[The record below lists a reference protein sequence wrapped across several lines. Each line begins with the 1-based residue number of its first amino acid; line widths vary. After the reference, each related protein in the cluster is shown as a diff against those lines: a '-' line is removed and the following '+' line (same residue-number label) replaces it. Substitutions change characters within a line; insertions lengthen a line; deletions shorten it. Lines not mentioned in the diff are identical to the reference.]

1 MAEREERRFV
11 ELPRDSVR
19 LMAESAG
26 VELSDEVAALL
37 AEDVCYRLREATQNS
52 SQFLKHTRRRRLT
65 VEDFNRALRWSNVE
79 AVCGCGSQD
88 SLPFRPLRDSD
99 LFFPEDREV
108 NLLELALATNIPK
121 GCAETAVRVHV
132 SYLDG
137 KGNLEPQ
144 GAVPSAVSSLSDDLL
159 KYYQH
164 VTRAVLGDDPQLMKV
179 ALQDLQ
185 SNPKIAALLPYFV
198 YVVSGVKSVSH
209 DLEQLSRLLQLAR
222 SLLQNPFLCLGSYV
236 GSLMGSVLY
245 CVLEPLAASINPLN
259 DHWTLRDYAALLLG
273 RIFWSHGELVRGLYQ
288 QILLSLQKVLADPA
302 RPLCSHYGAVVG
314 LHALGWKAVERVLY
328 PHLPTYW
335 PNLQA
340 VLDDYSVSNAQ
351 VKADGHKVY
360 GAILVAVERLLKAKA
375 QQAPGFGG
383 PEGSPR
389 HSPPGQ
395 DPSPELGLGRPLI
408 PGGSGTAASS
418 SSSSSSPPPP
428 SLRDMY
434 RELYDFFGDSLAVR
448 FGTGA
453 PADPPSP
460 PGTSEGARKE
470 PPAEGAARKMP
481 QLTNATVSPRDEEPP
496 PPPRPERPPLHRSP
510 GPPAPAPRDP
520 RTPSGHR
527 PGARDVFQKCRFA
540 PRGPPR
546 FSFVIAGR
554 QTGRRCPGRRFQTS
568 FPQPP
573 GAALG
578 SRYAQ
583 RLPMIGRTA
592 RAPRRWPRAEYSL
605 LLLL

>member
-1 MAEREERRFV
+1 M
-11 ELPRDSVR
+11 
-19 LMAESAG
+19 
-26 VELSDEVAALL
+26 
-37 AEDVCYRLREATQNS
+37 
-52 SQFLKHTRRRRLT
+52 
-65 VEDFNRALRWSNVE
+65 EDFNRALRWSNVE
-79 AVCGCGSQD
+79 AVCGFGSQD
-88 SLPFRPLRDSD
+88 SLPFRPLREGD

-108 NLLELALATNIPK
+108 NLVELALATNIPK

-144 GAVPSAVSSLSDDLL
+144 GAVPSAVSSLTDDLL

-209 DLEQLSRLLQLAR
+209 DLEQLSRLLHLAR
-222 SLLQNPFLCLGSYV
+222 SLIQNPFLCLGSYV
-236 GSLMGSVLY
+236 CSLMGSVLY

-259 DHWTLRDYAALLLG
+259 DHWTLRDYAAMLLG

-288 QILLSLQKVLADPA
+288 QILLSLQKVLADPV

-375 QQAPGFGG
+375 QQAPGAGG

-395 DPSPELGLGRPLI
+395 DPPPELGLGRPLL
-408 PGGSGTAASS
+408 PGGGGGG
-418 SSSSSSPPPP
+418 PPAPCSALSP

-434 RELYDFFGDSLAVR
+434 RELYDFFGDSLAAR

-460 PGTSEGARKE
+460 PGAAEGARKE

-496 PPPRPERPPLHRSP
+496 RPERPALHRTAGPPPRPRGTPRAPP
-510 GPPAPAPRDP
+510 
-520 RTPSGHR
+520 GHR
-527 PGARDVFQKCRFA
+527 PGAREVFQKCRFA

-592 RAPRRWPRAEYSL
+592 RAPRRWPRSEYSL

>member
-1 MAEREERRFV
+1 MPPPPVGVAGPAMAEREERRFV

-209 DLEQLSRLLQLAR
+209 DLEQLSRLLHLAR

-259 DHWTLRDYAALLLG
+259 DHWTLRDYAAMLLG

-288 QILLSLQKVLADPA
+288 QILLSLQKVLADPV

-314 LHALGWKAVERVLY
+314 LHALGWK
-328 PHLPTYW
+328 
-335 PNLQA
+335 A

-395 DPSPELGLGRPLI
+395 DPPPELGLGRPVL
-408 PGGSGTAASS
+408 PGGSAAASS
-418 SSSSSSPPPP
+418 SSSSSSSSPPSP

-434 RELYDFFGDSLAVR
+434 RELYDFFGDSLAAR

-453 PADPPSP
+453 PAEPPSP
-460 PGTSEGARKE
+460 PSAAEGARKE

-496 PPPRPERPPLHRSP
+496 PPRPTPHRAP
-510 GPPAPAPRDP
+510 GPPARAPRGTP

-568 FPQPP
+568 FPPP
-573 GAALG
+573 AGAALG

>member
-1 MAEREERRFV
+1 
-11 ELPRDSVR
+11 
-19 LMAESAG
+19 
-26 VELSDEVAALL
+26 
-37 AEDVCYRLREATQNS
+37 
-52 SQFLKHTRRRRLT
+52 
-65 VEDFNRALRWSNVE
+65 
-79 AVCGCGSQD
+79 
-88 SLPFRPLRDSD
+88 
-99 LFFPEDREV
+99 
-108 NLLELALATNIPK
+108 
-121 GCAETAVRVHV
+121 
-132 SYLDG
+132 
-137 KGNLEPQ
+137 
-144 GAVPSAVSSLSDDLL
+144 
-159 KYYQH
+159 
-164 VTRAVLGDDPQLMKV
+164 
-179 ALQDLQ
+179 
-185 SNPKIAALLPYFV
+185 
-198 YVVSGVKSVSH
+198 
-209 DLEQLSRLLQLAR
+209 LSRLLQLAR
-222 SLLQNPFLCLGSYV
+222 SLLQNPFLSLGSYV
-236 GSLMGSVLY
+236 GSLVASVLY

-259 DHWTLRDYAALLLG
+259 DHWTLRDYAAMLLG
-273 RIFWSHGELVRGLYQ
+273 RIFWWAGGSGGIWGCPGGPPGAQRPPVPAGATGSWCGGSTSRSCSRSRRFWPIPPCPVPQAVQQVLYPTSPCTGLGVPGQVWGVRGGVWGFLVRIWG
-288 QILLSLQKVLADPA
+288 SGGP
-302 RPLCSHYGAVVG
+302 RPCPLPQ
-314 LHALGWKAVERVLY
+314 AVERVLY

-360 GAILVAVERLLKAKA
+360 GAILVRPGGRFWGGGSHPLTPPRAPPPPPPPPCPQVAVERLLKAKA

-395 DPSPELGLGRPLI
+395 DPSPELGSGRPLLA
-408 PGGSGTAASS
+408 GGAAASS
-418 SSSSSSPPPP
+418 SSSSCSSP

-434 RELYDFFGDSLAVR
+434 RELYDFFGDSLAAR

-453 PADPPSP
+453 PAEPPSP
-460 PGTSEGARKE
+460 PGAAEGARKE

-496 PPPRPERPPLHRSP
+496 PPRPALHRAP
-510 GPPAPAPRDP
+510 GPPPRPRGAP
-520 RTPSGHR
+520 RTPAGHR

-573 GAALG
+573 AAALG

>member
-88 SLPFRPLRDSD
+88 SLPFRPLREGD

-108 NLLELALATNIPK
+108 NLVELALATNIPK
-121 GCAETAVRVHV
+121 GCAETAVRV
-132 SYLDG
+132 
-137 KGNLEPQ
+137 
-144 GAVPSAVSSLSDDLL
+144 PSAVSSLTDDLL

-209 DLEQLSRLLQLAR
+209 DLEQLSRLLHLAR

-236 GSLMGSVLY
+236 CSLMGSVLY

-288 QILLSLQKVLADPA
+288 QILLSLQKVLADPV

-351 VKADGHKVY
+351 V
-360 GAILVAVERLLKAKA
+360 AVERLLKAKA

-395 DPSPELGLGRPLI
+395 DPSPELGLGRPLLAGAA
-408 PGGSGTAASS
+408 PASS
-418 SSSSSSPPPP
+418 SSSSSSSSSPSPP

-434 RELYDFFGDSLAVR
+434 RELYDFFGDSLAAR

-453 PADPPSP
+453 PAEPPSP
-460 PGTSEGARKE
+460 PGAAEGARKE

-496 PPPRPERPPLHRSP
+496 PARPVPHRAPGPPPRPR
-510 GPPAPAPRDP
+510 GTPRA
-520 RTPSGHR
+520 PSGHR

-573 GAALG
+573 APALG

-592 RAPRRWPRAEYSL
+592 RAARRWPRAEYSL

>member
-26 VELSDEVAALL
+26 LELSDEVAALL

-88 SLPFRPLRDSD
+88 SLPFRPLREGD

-222 SLLQNPFLCLGSYV
+222 SLLQNPFLSLGSYV
-236 GSLMGSVLY
+236 GSLVASVLY

-259 DHWTLRDYAALLLG
+259 DHWTLRDYAAMLLG

-288 QILLSLQKVLADPA
+288 QILLSLQKVLADPV

-395 DPSPELGLGRPLI
+395 DPLPELGLGRPLL
-408 PGGSGTAASS
+408 PGGAAAASS
-418 SSSSSSPPPP
+418 SSSSSSPLSP

-434 RELYDFFGDSLAVR
+434 RELYDFFGDSLAAR

-453 PADPPSP
+453 PAEPPSP
-460 PGTSEGARKE
+460 PGAAEGARKE

-496 PPPRPERPPLHRSP
+496 PPRPERPALHRAP
-510 GPPAPAPRDP
+510 GPPPRPRGTPRAPA
-520 RTPSGHR
+520 GHR

-554 QTGRRCPGRRFQTS
+554 QTGRRCPGRRFQTN

-573 GAALG
+573 AAALG

-583 RLPMIGRTA
+583 RLPMIGRTG